1 VDDRLIRLEAE
12 QAQVI
17 SEAKSAATI
26 NAGAVVSD
34 VVTRVTRVEEGMRRL
49 SGQNGSVALYGDGEP
64 SQVM

>member
-1 VDDRLIRLEAE
+1 MIRLEAE

>member
-1 VDDRLIRLEAE
+1 MDDRLIRLEAE

>member
-1 VDDRLIRLEAE
+1 MIRLEAE

-49 SGQNGSVALYGDGEP
+49 SGQTGSVALYCDGEP